1 MTELELQ
8 DSSIIKLRPCRFVKE
23 TSDRFGIIRR
33 AGMRRVVVRKS
44 GLEACER
51 FRQGCAIREAKVQ
64 LASRYQVAEDTV
76 DLRPLLR
83 SLRSADLIGAVDG
96 KPLREACPPSVYS
109 AYRYYLRFHLKQ
121 ALLKLAYYKLPI
133 VLGKRLARWIH
144 GLDLYAL
151 LWPKARQAEAH
162 LNRSPRECVPASVRA
177 GFARRYFG
185 HLIQNIVDFEALQAM
200 TPMRSEKW
208 LDGHVEY
215 EGLEHLAELQ
225 RKSVP
230 VIIAGFHFSTTK
242 LLALLLMR
250 RGYDAMQIWMPD
262 GSVDMDSITRR
273 LAEFDRDLPEY
284 GKLSIIPDFSLP
296 SYRRLL
302 KSLREG
308 STLVWFADMFGSKE
322 RSEGKPATQ
331 EWCESAAKVFDFG
344 QIRTELA
351 QSKLEVTLCGQQVYL
366 NPWIGGFAR
375 SAGASVIPA
384 ALIRQR
390 KGMRMILLPPLRL
403 EADATA
409 KHVEELNRALFER
422 LDALLR
428 RHPEQWFG
436 WHSLTPV
443 DE

>member
-1 MTELELQ
+1 MTDLELQ
-8 DSSIIKLRPCRFVKE
+8 DASIIKLRPCRFVKE
-23 TSDRFGIIRR
+23 TADRFGIIRR

-44 GLEACER
+44 GLEACEQ
-51 FRQGCAIREAKVQ
+51 FRHGCAIREAKLH
-64 LASRYQVAEDTV
+64 LASRYQITEDAV

-83 SLRSADLIGAVDG
+83 SLQSADLIAAVDG

-121 ALLKLAYYKLPI
+121 AFLKLAYYKLP
-133 VLGKRLARWIH
+133 VALGKRLAHWIH

-162 LNRSPRECVPASVRA
+162 MNRSPQECVPASVRT
-177 GFARRYFG
+177 GFAGRYFG

-200 TPMRSEKW
+200 TPLESEKW
-208 LDGHVEY
+208 LERHVEY
-215 EGLEHLAELQ
+215 EGLEHLAELKS
-225 RKSVP
+225 KSVP
-230 VIIAGFHFSTTK
+230 VIVAGFHFSTTK

-250 RGYDAMQIWMPD
+250 RGYDVMQLWMPD
-262 GSVDMDSITRR
+262 GSVDLDSITRR
-273 LAEFDRDLPEY
+273 LGRVRPGLAPVREAEYHSRLQPAELPAASEVAARGRHAGLVRGHVRQQGTVRRQARDS
-284 GKLSIIPDFSLP
+284 GMV
-296 SYRRLL
+296 RVGR
-302 KSLREG
+302 
-308 STLVWFADMFGSKE
+308 
-322 RSEGKPATQ
+322 
-331 EWCESAAKVFDFG
+331 KVFDFG
-344 QIRTELA
+344 LIRTELA
-351 QSKLEVTLCGQQVYL
+351 QSKLEVTLCGQRVYL

-403 EADATA
+403 EANATA
-409 KHVEELNRALFER
+409 KHVEDLNRALFER

-436 WHSLTPV
+436 WHSLSPV
-443 DE
+443 HE

>member
-1 MTELELQ
+1 
-8 DSSIIKLRPCRFVKE
+8 
-23 TSDRFGIIRR
+23 
-33 AGMRRVVVRKS
+33 
-44 GLEACER
+44 
-51 FRQGCAIREAKVQ
+51 
-64 LASRYQVAEDTV
+64 
-76 DLRPLLR
+76 
-83 SLRSADLIGAVDG
+83 
-96 KPLREACPPSVYS
+96 
-109 AYRYYLRFHLKQ
+109 
-121 ALLKLAYYKLPI
+121 
-133 VLGKRLARWIH
+133 
-144 GLDLYAL
+144 
-151 LWPKARQAEAH
+151 
-162 LNRSPRECVPASVRA
+162 
-177 GFARRYFG
+177 
-185 HLIQNIVDFEALQAM
+185 
-200 TPMRSEKW
+200 
-208 LDGHVEY
+208 
-215 EGLEHLAELQ
+215 
-225 RKSVP
+225 
-230 VIIAGFHFSTTK
+230 
-242 LLALLLMR
+242 
-250 RGYDAMQIWMPD
+250 MQIWMPD

-322 RSEGKPATQ
+322 QSSGKQATQ
-331 EWCESAAKVFDFG
+331 EWCESAAKVFEFG
-344 QIRTELA
+344 QIRSELA
-351 QSKLEVTLCGQQVYL
+351 QSKLEVALCGQQVYL

-409 KHVEELNRALFER
+409 KHVDDLNRALFER

-443 DE
+443 RE

>member
-1 MTELELQ
+1 MT
-8 DSSIIKLRPCRFVKE
+8 
-23 TSDRFGIIRR
+23 
-33 AGMRRVVVRKS
+33 
-44 GLEACER
+44 
-51 FRQGCAIREAKVQ
+51 
-64 LASRYQVAEDTV
+64 
-76 DLRPLLR
+76 
-83 SLRSADLIGAVDG
+83 
-96 KPLREACPPSVYS
+96 
-109 AYRYYLRFHLKQ
+109 
-121 ALLKLAYYKLPI
+121 
-133 VLGKRLARWIH
+133 
-144 GLDLYAL
+144 
-151 LWPKARQAEAH
+151 
-162 LNRSPRECVPASVRA
+162 
-177 GFARRYFG
+177 
-185 HLIQNIVDFEALQAM
+185 
-200 TPMRSEKW
+200 
-208 LDGHVEY
+208 GHVEY
-215 EGLEHLAELQ
+215 EGLEHLAQLKS
-225 RKSVP
+225 KSVP
-230 VIIAGFHFSTTK
+230 VIVAGFHFSTTK

-262 GSVDMDSITRR
+262 GSVDMDSITKR

-322 RSEGKPATQ
+322 RSDGKPATQ

-403 EADATA
+403 EANATA
-409 KHVEELNRALFER
+409 KHGDSGGTGIGTAPGWSDAVGAGVR
-422 LDALLR
+422 LADGDGHGFRGRDAADGYGDRCGSR
-428 RHPEQWFG
+428 RHGGGDLHVDLEDADGRERGGSGVGDFGGLAADGRGDGRDGRGVRSGDAQVSPE
-436 WHSLTPV
+436 
-443 DE
+443 E